1 MTLSGTSLTPSNA
14 WTRLISCHSN
24 LRSRAQVLD
33 AELAEAN
40 GRLAR
45 EKSRLGQLRQVTV
58 HSQSAAVVSAL
69 FASNGFEVMKGD
81 PLVEIL
87 DLSRTYVEATFPE
100 GKYEQLIRG
109 GEVRVSFAGSAAL
122 LRGTIVFVQGP
133 GATDQAQANGA
144 RLWSVA
150 KDELVLKV
158 AIEPADLQRAY
169 GPAPQIGRRA
179 QILFD

>member
-1 MTLSGTSLTPSNA
+1 MPQSMLFEPQSKASFNSKELLSA
-14 WTRLISCHSN
+14 
-24 LRSRAQVLD
+24 
-33 AELAEAN
+33 
-40 GRLAR
+40 
-45 EKSRLGQLRQVTV
+45 LRQ
-58 HSQSAAVVSAL
+58 
-69 FASNGFEVMKGD
+69 
-81 PLVEIL
+81 
-87 DLSRTYVEATFPE
+87 R
-100 GKYEQLIRG
+100 KYEQLSRG

-158 AIEPADLQRAY
+158 AIEAADLQRAY

-179 QILFD
+179 QIFFD